1 MEEPLLIALYA
12 AAGLAGVSVVVGI
25 WMMVRMR

>member
-12 AAGLAGVSVVVGI
+12 AVGLAAVSVVVGI
-25 WMMVRMR
+25 WVMVRMR